1 MTSSSSTL
9 PGLGDQSVLS
19 YRVQVLPQSRTRDRC
34 ALGVPLVWLCDLCL
48 RTRKVLRVWPESVP
62 GSVIFFLGCFPT
74 LRTVTG
80 NLDCVWSI
88 LWLQSIST
96 FLVCKMGWWWWWWLF
111 GESEW
116 EDIFVTW
123 LRRWNPVLPLTR
135 VEVVPGIGDSYYL
148 LLPHWKLNQIRG
160 RGAFQGLQQREK
172 IGKISCPLSSYF
184 QVDGDKPQ
192 MSKINSKSNG
202 EKGYGEI

>member
-1 MTSSSSTL
+1 MAERRRALRLGGESRGIRRRIKVTSSSSTL

-80 NLDCVWSI
+80 NLDCV
-88 LWLQSIST
+88 
-96 FLVCKMGWWWWWWLF
+96 
-111 GESEW
+111 
-116 EDIFVTW
+116 
-123 LRRWNPVLPLTR
+123 
-135 VEVVPGIGDSYYL
+135 
-148 LLPHWKLNQIRG
+148 
-160 RGAFQGLQQREK
+160 
-172 IGKISCPLSSYF
+172 
-184 QVDGDKPQ
+184 
-192 MSKINSKSNG
+192 
-202 EKGYGEI
+202 